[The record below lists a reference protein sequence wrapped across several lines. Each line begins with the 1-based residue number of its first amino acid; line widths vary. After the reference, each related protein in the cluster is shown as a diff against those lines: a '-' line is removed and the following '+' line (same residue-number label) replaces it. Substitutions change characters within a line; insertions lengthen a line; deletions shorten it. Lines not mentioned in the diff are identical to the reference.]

1 LVLAILCDFKGQPP
15 SEVVHFIFERLQQ
28 LAGNNESG
36 LREYI
41 RMVEILSVNRSLEK
55 VVEEEEKMLSQIKTS
70 QLPSFNIGLKQGLI
84 EGKLEGK
91 LEGEVTV
98 LCRLMTR
105 RFGPISEATQARLDN
120 ATLEQ
125 LEQWTDNIL
134 EAATLDDVF
143 KEN

>member
-1 LVLAILCDFKGQPP
+1 VPRSSKPNIKP
-15 SEVVHFIFERLQQ
+15 S
-28 LAGNNESG
+28 
-36 LREYI
+36 
-41 RMVEILSVNRSLEK
+41 
-55 VVEEEEKMLSQIKTS
+55 KTAAPTW
-70 QLPSFNIGLKQGLI
+70 L
-84 EGKLEGK
+84 

>member
-1 LVLAILCDFKGQPP
+1 
-15 SEVVHFIFERLQQ
+15 
-28 LAGNNESG
+28 
-36 LREYI
+36 
-41 RMVEILSVNRSLEK
+41 
-55 VVEEEEKMLSQIKTS
+55 
-70 QLPSFNIGLKQGLI
+70 LKQGLI

-143 KEN
+143 KEPL